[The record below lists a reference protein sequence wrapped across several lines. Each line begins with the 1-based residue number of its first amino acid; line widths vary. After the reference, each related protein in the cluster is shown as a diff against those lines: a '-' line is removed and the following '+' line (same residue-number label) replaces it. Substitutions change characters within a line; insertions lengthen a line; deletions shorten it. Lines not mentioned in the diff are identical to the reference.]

1 MPEVVAQ
8 GIKNSSAISFPNW
21 QEGERNMVFKLQKA
35 TMKATCKC
43 HSKTGKETVKL
54 LTVKSMLKN
63 NKNRQTILHV
73 QGQTVPL
80 SHRPKPWVVWSSIVP
95 QQLK

>member
-8 GIKNSSAISFPNW
+8 GIKNSPAVSFPNW
-21 QEGERNMVFKLQKA
+21 QESWVRETVFKLQKA

-54 LTVKSMLKN
+54 LIVKSMLKN
-63 NKNRQTILHV
+63 NKKQA
-73 QGQTVPL
+73 
-80 SHRPKPWVVWSSIVP
+80 SHIACVGTDCATKPRARAVGGVE
-95 QQLK
+95 